1 MERTLFTDS
10 TGQDRVL
17 NLRFHRG
24 SRIRYRADSLEEL
37 MTGNWELL
45 KHFINHHKLRQAP
58 RIQELMDYARGENH
72 DVLKSGRRKDKE
84 MADKR
89 AVHNYG
95 RMISKFKTGYLAGNP
110 IRKTMKQS
118 SALVE
123 STISIHTIERL
134 SEIYHKLVEL
144 MSLSIAVSTMKH
156 VSSALIR

>member
-37 MTGNWELL
+37 MAGNWELL

-84 MADKR
+84 MA
-89 AVHNYG
+89 
-95 RMISKFKTGYLAGNP
+95 
-110 IRKTMKQS
+110 
-118 SALVE
+118 
-123 STISIHTIERL
+123 
-134 SEIYHKLVEL
+134 EINQFTTDY
-144 MSLSIAVSTMKH
+144 TD
-156 VSSALIR
+156 